1 MSPTDRGREGAAG
14 SGDHDQVA
22 CGSRARSGT
31 DHPVAT
37 VDAAPLLSRR
47 GVASVVEALACRG
60 RDVRFVGGCVRD
72 LLADRDIADVDVATP
87 DPPAVVTGLLE
98 DRGIKVVPTGLS
110 HGTVTAVV
118 RGRGIEI
125 TTLRVDVATDGRH
138 AEVAFTSDWQA
149 DASRRDFTIN
159 AMSLRPSGDLFDYFG
174 GRRDLAD
181 GRVRFVGDAAG
192 RIAEDRL
199 RVLRYFRFLA
209 CYGHGIPD
217 RQAMA
222 ACASA
227 RASLGCLAAERIQSE
242 LFGLLGAPHPLPAL
256 DLMVSSGV
264 LEHVLPEAG
273 DLAVL
278 GALTGIDDRDPV
290 RRLAALTPTAGDAVA
305 VRLRCSKAVRR
316 RLARLAPPALALDPD
331 WSVPDQRQALHDL
344 GADTF
349 RDLVL
354 LAWAAD
360 RTWRASRWRAM
371 LDTVARWECPRFPLR
386 GRDVLAAGIRPGPE
400 VKAILRDVEAWWR
413 REDFR
418 PDRASCLER
427 LAAMTGETT

>member
-1 MSPTDRGREGAAG
+1 MSPTDPERCGAAG
-14 SGDHDQVA
+14 SGDHGHVA
-22 CGSRARSGT
+22 CGSRTRSGT
-31 DHPVAT
+31 DHAVAT
-37 VDAAPLLSRR
+37 IDAAPLLARP
-47 GVASVVEALACRG
+47 GVVSVVEALASRG
-60 RDVRFVGGCVRD
+60 EDVRFVGGCVRD

-87 DPPAVVTGLLE
+87 DPPAVVTDLLE

-118 RGRGIEI
+118 RGRGIEV
-125 TTLRVDVATDGRH
+125 TTLRVDVTTDGRH

-149 DASRRDFTIN
+149 DAARRDFTIN

-174 GRRDLAD
+174 GRCDLAG

-209 CYGHGIPD
+209 CYGHGTPD

-227 RASLGCLAAERIQSE
+227 RASLGCLAAERVQSE

-273 DLAVL
+273 DLAIL

-290 RRLAALTPTAGDAVA
+290 RRLAALAPTAGDAVA
-305 VRLRCSKAVRR
+305 DRLRCSRAVRR
-316 RLARLAPPALALDPD
+316 RLARLAPPVLALDPD
-331 WSVPDQRQALHDL
+331 WPVPNQRQALHDL
-344 GADTF
+344 GTDTF

-360 RTWRASRWRAM
+360 RTWRASCWRAM
-371 LDTVARWECPRFPLR
+371 LDTVARWENPRFPLR

-400 VKAILRDVEAWWR
+400 VKAILKDVEAWWR

-427 LAAMTGETT
+427 LAAMTGGTA

>member
-1 MSPTDRGREGAAG
+1 M
-14 SGDHDQVA
+14 
-22 CGSRARSGT
+22 
-31 DHPVAT
+31 
-37 VDAAPLLSRR
+37 
-47 GVASVVEALACRG
+47 VEALACGG

-72 LLADRDIADVDVATP
+72 LLADRDIADIDVATP
-87 DPPAVVTGLLE
+87 DDPAEVTRLLE

-118 RGRGIEI
+118 LGRGIEV

-138 AEVAFTSDWQA
+138 AEVAFTGDWQA
-149 DASRRDFTIN
+149 DAARRDFTIN
-159 AMSLRPSGDLFDYFG
+159 AMSLRASGDLYDYFG

-209 CYGHGIPD
+209 HYGHGTPD

-227 RASLGCLAAERIQSE
+227 RASLGRLAVERIQSE
-242 LFGLLGAPHPLPAL
+242 LFRLLGAPHPLPAL

-264 LEHVLPEAG
+264 MENVLPEAD
-273 DLAVL
+273 DLTTL

-290 RRLAALTPTAGDAVA
+290 RRLAALTPAAGAEVA
-305 VRLRCSKAVRR
+305 RRLRCSRAVRL
-316 RLARLAPPALALDPD
+316 RLARLAPPVLVPDPD
-331 WSVPDQRQALHDL
+331 WPVPDQRQALYDL

-360 RTWRASRWRAM
+360 RTWQASRWRAM
-371 LDTVARWECPRFPLR
+371 LDTAARWENPRFPLR
-386 GRDVLAAGIRPGPE
+386 GRDVLRAGIRPGPE
-400 VKAILRDVEAWWR
+400 VKAILGDIEAWWR

-427 LAAMTGETT
+427 LAATTGGTA

>member
-1 MSPTDRGREGAAG
+1 M
-14 SGDHDQVA
+14 
-22 CGSRARSGT
+22 SGT

-37 VDAAPLLSRR
+37 IDAAPLLASP
-47 GVASVVEALACRG
+47 GVISVVEALASG
-60 RDVRFVGGCVRD
+60 ERDVRFVGGCVRD
-72 LLADRDIADVDVATP
+72 LLVDRDIADIDVATP
-87 DPPAVVTGLLE
+87 DTPEEVTRLLE

-118 RGRGIEI
+118 EGRGIEV

-138 AEVAFTSDWQA
+138 AEVAFTGDWQA
-149 DASRRDFTIN
+149 DAARRDFTIN

-174 GRRDLAD
+174 GRGDLAD

-209 CYGHGIPD
+209 HYGHGVPD

-227 RASLGCLAAERIQSE
+227 RSCLGRLAAERIQSE

-256 DLMVSSGV
+256 DLMASSGV
-264 LEHVLPEAG
+264 LENVLPEANE
-273 DLAVL
+273 LTTL

-290 RRLAALTPTAGDAVA
+290 RRLAALTPAAGAAVA
-305 VRLRCSKAVRR
+305 RRLRCSKAVRR
-316 RLARLAPPALALDPD
+316 RLARLAPPALALESD
-331 WSVPDQRQALHDL
+331 WPVPDQRQALYDL
-344 GADTF
+344 GAQTF

-360 RTWRASRWRAM
+360 RAWKASRWRAM
-371 LDTVARWECPRFPLR
+371 LDTVARWENPRFPLR

-400 VKAILRDVEAWWR
+400 VKAILGDVEAWWR

-418 PDRASCLER
+418 PDRTSCLER
-427 LAAMTGETT
+427 LAATAGRTT

>member
-1 MSPTDRGREGAAG
+1 MRFMTMSDTDR
-14 SGDHDQVA
+14 
-22 CGSRARSGT
+22 
-31 DHPVAT
+31 PVDT
-37 VDAAPLLSRR
+37 IDAAPLLARS
-47 GVASVVEALACRG
+47 GVASVVEALASRG

-72 LLADRDIADVDVATP
+72 LVADREVADVDVATP
-87 DPPAVVTGLLE
+87 DSPEDVTVLLE
-98 DRGIKVVPTGLS
+98 DRGIKVVPTGFS

-118 RGRGIEI
+118 LGRGIEV

-138 AEVAFTSDWQA
+138 AEVAFTGDWQA
-149 DASRRDFTIN
+149 DAARRDFTIN

-209 CYGHGIPD
+209 HYGHGTPD

-227 RASLGCLAAERIQSE
+227 RTSLGRLAAERIQSE
-242 LFGLLGAPHPLPAL
+242 LFRLLGAPHPLPAL
-256 DLMVSSGV
+256 DLMASSGV

-273 DLAVL
+273 GLATL
-278 GALTGIDDRDPV
+278 GALAGIDDRDPV
-290 RRLAALTPTAGDAVA
+290 RRLAALTPAAGEAVA
-305 VRLRCSKAVRR
+305 RRLRCSNAVRR
-316 RLARLAPPALALDPD
+316 RLARLAPPVLALDPD
-331 WSVPDQRQALHDL
+331 WPLPEQRQALYDL
-344 GADTF
+344 GTDTF

-360 RTWRASRWRAM
+360 RTWKASRWRAM
-371 LDTVARWECPRFPLR
+371 LDTAARWESPRFPLR

-400 VKAILRDVEAWWR
+400 VKAVLRDIEAWWR

-418 PDRASCLER
+418 PDRTSCLER
-427 LAAMTGETT
+427 LAATTGGTA